1 VAGLAAAFGRGAM
14 TNNWTDIGNAT
25 LVVVM
30 GANPVENHPASIA
43 HVNKARMAPGT
54 YYDRAGN
61 PYTTGK
67 AAAKLVVIDPR
78 QTRTAR
84 QADLYVRIR
93 PGTDIAFINGLVNYL
108 IDATN
113 TGTGLWAGANANKKA
128 RWEAFHTVTAAKSL
142 YNDAG
147 TKVNVTRPKY
157 TDATFRVTAT
167 DYVRSTHTIGADTFS
182 NVPEVSGV
190 NPAGNTGTP
199 DLYGADSSF
208 TNLKAHV
215 APYTPAVVADI
226 CGCTEAELIQVAN
239 LYIEN
244 SRCSSVAA
252 DTDAFG
258 ATINDPKLAGYR
270 STTMMYAMGL
280 TQHTY
285 GSQNVKSFA
294 VLQTLLGNMG
304 RSGGGINAL
313 RGIHNVQG
321 STDMGLL
328 QHLIPGYSANP
339 SGTFGSYMNGLYGN
353 RLNGTSGSGAND
365 PYVFANGG
373 LQQKGF
379 YSMTKCFFGDTSY
392 RGTWTAQGETAS
404 AVGDDQASVDA
415 LFALWPKG
423 NGDAHIR
430 MFRKMAAGTITG
442 AVVWGQNPAVTEPN
456 QSMVRDGLKNL
467 DILVVVD
474 MFATETATC
483 DRKGTGTTYLIPAAS
498 HVEEAG
504 SATNSGRVLQWRY
517 QAMPPAGNSKTDFEL
532 LMRFAYALQANG
544 AFAHI
549 TNRWGTSAAPMNTWS
564 NAYTILYGNQYGW
577 AGPGNAFD
585 CEAATKKAYKQMCAP
600 QNNGGALWIY
610 LEAWDTVTTSRGG
623 GWPTIVDDN
632 SPIRAKSRVTA
643 DADASGGGHLLY
655 KNWGYAWLV
664 NRRVLY
670 TNGDT
675 PWDQSDAF
683 QGPDLVARLYV
694 STNTS
699 VIDYSTAYRT
709 IHRLSDK
716 PLLPGGASP
725 AGTAYAGRFPWHT
738 EPYESPR
745 PDLANVF
752 GYNSSTNS
760 AYYEAPGEG
769 NCLYIGT
776 NRGTSAQFPLVL
788 TTIRCVEHFQ
798 GGPITR
804 NNSYNVEQE
813 PAPWIEINSVDARA
827 AGIKDGDWVNVVTAR
842 SNSTSDQLGRTIY
855 SPTGSSTDNFGKGFK
870 ARVGTGTNASQRV
883 GPGVVAIPWHWG
895 DQGLSTGSRANDL
908 CIDAFDANTTIP
920 EYKACL
926 CRIEKA

>member
-1 VAGLAAAFGRGAM
+1 M
-14 TNNWTDIGNAT
+14 TNNWTDIGNST

-30 GANPVENHPASIA
+30 GANPSENHPACMA
-43 HVNKARMAPGT
+43 HINRARSAPGT
-54 YYDRAGN
+54 FYDRAGN
-61 PYTTGK
+61 AYTSGK

-78 QTRTAR
+78 KTRTAA
-84 QADLYVRIR
+84 QADLFVRIR
-93 PGTDIAFINGLVNYL
+93 PGTDIAFINGVINYI

-113 TGTGLWAGANANKKA
+113 TGTGLWAGANADAKS
-128 RWEAFHTVTAAKSL
+128 RWQTYHTITAAKSL

-147 TKVNVTRPKY
+147 AKINVTRPKY
-157 TDATFRVTAT
+157 SDATFRVTAT

-182 NVPEVSGV
+182 NLPEVSGV

-199 DLYGADSSF
+199 DLYGADTAF
-208 TNLKAHV
+208 TQLKAHV
-215 APYTPAVVADI
+215 APFTTAVAAGI
-226 CGCTEAELIQVAN
+226 CGCSESELIQVAE
-239 LYIEN
+239 LFMAN

-252 DTDAFG
+252 TADPFAS
-258 ATINDPKLAGYR
+258 TINDPKVAGYR
-270 STTMMYAMGL
+270 STTMLYAMGL

-339 SGTFGSYMNGLYGN
+339 SGTFGAYMNGLYGN
-353 RLNGTSGSGAND
+353 RLTGTAGDGTVRD

-392 RGTWTAQGETAS
+392 RGTWDPAYPETAS
-404 AVGDDQASVDA
+404 AAPDTQAVVDG
-415 LFALWPKG
+415 LYALWPKG
-423 NGDAHIR
+423 NGDNHIR

-456 QSMVRDGLKNL
+456 QAMVRDGLKNL
-467 DILVVVD
+467 DILVCVD
-474 MFATETATC
+474 MFANETATC
-483 DRKGTGTTYLIPAAS
+483 DRKGTGVTYLIPACS

-517 QAMPPAGNSKTDFEL
+517 QAQLPRGNSKTDLEL
-532 LMRFAYALQANG
+532 MFRLAYAFQANG

-549 TNRWGTSAAPMNTWS
+549 TTKWSTMGAPMSGWT
-564 NAYTILYGNQYGW
+564 NAYTVLYGNQYGW

-585 CEAATKKAYKQMCAP
+585 SELSAQKAYKQMCAP

-610 LEAWDTVTTSRGG
+610 LEAWDTVTTTRGG
-623 GWPTIVDDN
+623 GWPTLATGGVDF
-632 SPIRAKSRVTA
+632 PIRAKSRIGV
-643 DADASGGGHLLY
+643 DADANGGGHHLY

-675 PWDQSDAF
+675 PWDQNDGF
-683 QGPDLVARLYV
+683 QGPDLVSRLFV

-716 PLLPGGASP
+716 PMLPGGAAP
-725 AGTAYAGRFPWHT
+725 AGTTFAGRFPWHC

-745 PDLANVF
+745 PDVAGQF
-752 GYNSSTNS
+752 GYNSTTNS
-760 AYYEAPGEG
+760 AYYEVLGEG
-769 NCLYIGT
+769 NCLYSGT
-776 NRGTSAQFPLVL
+776 PRGTVTNFPLVL

-804 NNSYNVEQE
+804 NNPYNVEQE
-813 PAPWIEINSVDARA
+813 PEPWIEINSVDARN

-842 SNSTSDQLGRTIY
+842 SNSTTDQVGRTVY
-855 SPTGSSTDNFGKGFK
+855 TPSGSGTDNFGKGFR
-870 ARVGTGTNASQRV
+870 ARVGTGTTANQRV

-895 DQGLSTGSRANDL
+895 DAGLSTGSRANDL
-908 CIDAFDANTTIP
+908 CIDAMDANTTIP